1 MQQIYRDCLIE
12 YIQKGELSKVIDKW
26 KQKNNH
32 YFVHLK
38 QSAQKIMYNGQLLI
52 LRDGKTY
59 NIMGVEITK

>member
-1 MQQIYRDCLIE
+1 MFIVYM
-12 YIQKGELSKVIDKW
+12 

-38 QSAQKIMYNGQLLI
+38 QSAQKIMYDGQLLI
-52 LRDGKTY
+52 LRDSKTY